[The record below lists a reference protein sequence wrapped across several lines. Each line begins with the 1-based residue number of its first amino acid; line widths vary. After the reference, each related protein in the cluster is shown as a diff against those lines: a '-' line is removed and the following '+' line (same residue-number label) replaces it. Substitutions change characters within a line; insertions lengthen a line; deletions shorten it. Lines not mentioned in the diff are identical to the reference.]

1 MSVLSQKDDWGSGKS
16 REASEQSRAHTV
28 PEAVGGSQ
36 ELQKGLF
43 PRYSFSLSWGLTCS
57 LTVCVRKNIA
67 APESFQR
74 NQLDSEIDCSAP
86 SLFEQGT

>member
-1 MSVLSQKDDWGSGKS
+1 MSVLSQKDDWGPGKS

-43 PRYSFSLSWGLTCS
+43 PRYSFSLSWGLTECLTECQEKCCS
-57 LTVCVRKNIA
+57 PRKL
-67 APESFQR
+67 PEEPVGQ
-74 NQLDSEIDCSAP
+74 
-86 SLFEQGT
+86 